1 MKYLKTIVFV
11 LLYFVSIAQTDTSV
25 FNSTTTVETNE
36 YTFRVPEKWHN
47 IPQIDASSR
56 DQKFEFTDVALPHII
71 NNAPVTAFFV
81 LRKTESENINHGV
94 NFVTTEFSSYPDRV
108 TPAGQD
114 YQTDSIKI
122 ASGETALLI
131 TTRYYRRSKASN
143 FTRYDL
149 IAFSEKR
156 KTSYMLTVTYQYK
169 DPTYAIE
176 FNLKLKEYAMRVF
189 KTLVLR

>member
-1 MKYLKTIVFV
+1 MKQIC
-11 LLYFVSIAQTDTSV
+11 LLLLLSVSVYSYSQTDTTI
-25 FNSTTTVETNE
+25 FNNVEGVETNE
-36 YTFRVPEKWHN
+36 YSFKVPEKWHN
-47 IPQIDASSR
+47 VPQIDASSR
-56 DQKFEFTDVALPHII
+56 DQKFEFTDVALPHIV
-71 NNAPVTAFFV
+71 NNAPLTAYFV

-94 NFVTTEFSSYPDRV
+94 NFITTEFGSYPDRV

-114 YQTDSIKI
+114 YQMDSMKI

-131 TTRYYRRSKASN
+131 TTHYYRRSKASN

-176 FNLKLKEYAMRVF
+176 FNLKLKEYALRVF